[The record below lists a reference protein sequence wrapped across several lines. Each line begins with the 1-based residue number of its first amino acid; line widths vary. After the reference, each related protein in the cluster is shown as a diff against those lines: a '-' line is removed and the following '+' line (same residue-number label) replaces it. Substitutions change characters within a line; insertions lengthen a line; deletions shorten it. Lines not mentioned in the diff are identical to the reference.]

1 MSVRE
6 QLPDGRS
13 FILNLEEGPIR
24 PVHVELL
31 PADHFGSLLMHSS
44 EEAFV
49 IVSRV
54 PPGRSG
60 PRPHWHDVDQLFC
73 CVSGELNLRLGADE
87 VVLIPGSLAV
97 IPAGTRHA
105 HHNAAQEAEI
115 HLELLV
121 PGVVPGRPIVQ
132 YADPDESWTER
143 GQVVHPRPEIGAD
156 RGPLWI
162 VRSGDDSDARWVCAL
177 VDIDARDSGTA
188 MPDVGSAQRWYVID
202 GALEVTGTRFSG
214 TAEAS
219 TVVAL
224 PAEVDARVRTSPG
237 RRTRAIGFWPKLD
250 PAAERALLTD
260 LQGIGA

>member
-1 MSVRE
+1 MSVKE

-13 FILNLEEGPIR
+13 FVVNLEEGPIR
-24 PVHVELL
+24 PVHLELL
-31 PADHFGSLLMHSS
+31 PTDHFGSLLIHSS
-44 EEAFV
+44 EDAFV

-54 PPGRSG
+54 PAGRSG
-60 PRPHWHDVDQLFC
+60 PRPHWHDVDQVFC
-73 CVSGELNLRLGADE
+73 CVSGQLKLRLGADE
-87 VVLIPGSLAV
+87 VVLHSGSLAV

-105 HHNAAQEAEI
+105 HHNVGQEAEI
-115 HLELLV
+115 HIELLI

-143 GQVVHPRPEIGAD
+143 GRVVHPGPRTGND

-162 VRSGDDSDARWVCAL
+162 VRAGNESDARWVCAL
-177 VDIDARDSGTA
+177 VDIDAGDTGHA

-202 GALEVTGTRFSG
+202 GALEITGSRFSG

-224 PAEVDARVRTSPG
+224 SAEADAHVRAAAG
-237 RRTRAIGFWPKLD
+237 RRTRAIGLWPRLD
-250 PAAERALLTD
+250 SAAEPALLTQ
-260 LQGIGA
+260 LQQVGA